1 MYYPTAKNHV
11 CRDPKDNFLIDLID
25 SSKADY
31 MVTGNK
37 DLLVLNPLET
47 LTL

>member
-1 MYYPTAKNHV
+1 MYYPTVKNHV
-11 CRDPKDNFLIDLID
+11 FRDPKDNFLIDLID
-25 SSKADY
+25 SSKSDY
-31 MVTGNK
+31 MVTGDK